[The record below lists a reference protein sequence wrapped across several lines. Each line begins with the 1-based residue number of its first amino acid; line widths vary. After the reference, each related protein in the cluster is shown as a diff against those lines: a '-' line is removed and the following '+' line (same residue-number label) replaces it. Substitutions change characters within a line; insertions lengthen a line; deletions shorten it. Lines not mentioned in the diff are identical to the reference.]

1 DDTATVVAAP
11 LLPLLLLAAERH
23 LERGAWRDLAALAAS
38 LARLLVAGSPEAA
51 GAGVFLLALRL
62 AAGHLGRATARPAAS
77 LVAIAAAILVA
88 APQLVPTAFAV
99 AQAGD
104 WEIAPPP
111 GSLPGMTGLVL
122 RYASHTPAPALAL
135 VALPLAFTHPAARAA
150 GAALLL
156 SFLLAARGRLAVAGP
171 FTLA

>member
-1 DDTATVVAAP
+1 
-11 LLPLLLLAAERH
+11 
-23 LERGAWRDLAALAAS
+23 
-38 LARLLVAGSPEAA
+38 
-51 GAGVFLLALRL
+51 VFLLALRL

-111 GSLPGMTGLVL
+111 GSLPGVTGLVL

-171 FTLA
+171 FTLALDFTLAVLAGLSLSAEWRERSLRAGRRLRAWFLAASLFS